1 MSRDAL
7 VVGINTYQYLPSLK
21 APARDA
27 EAIAQQLH
35 TYGEFR
41 VQRLPEVIQAGK
53 PQVGQKT
60 QITLREL
67 ETALINLFKPKGSSV
82 PQTAVFYF
90 SGHGIQREA
99 GIREGYLALSDSN
112 PDKGFFG
119 LSLFWLRRLLQ
130 ESPVR
135 QRIIVLDCCHSG
147 ELLNFLEA
155 DPGAH
160 PGTDRLFMAASREY
174 ETAYESL
181 ESPYSVFTEALVTGL
196 DPNRLASGIVTNH
209 SLTDWVNHALKGEI
223 QQPLFESSGSEI
235 ILTRQNPEAL
245 SISSPDPSA
254 AQSKD
259 ICPYRGLEVF
269 DETHAEYFFGREDLT
284 AQLLQKLSKK
294 QFVAVVGA
302 SGSGK
307 SSLVRAG
314 LIAQLRQGKK
324 VAGSDQWKIK
334 LITPTHQ
341 PLKSLA
347 AAFIDPDSSDLERA
361 EQLRRAETFLQ
372 DGGVGLAQL
381 IRASLPI
388 TANSTGLPSEQRP
401 RFLLVVDQFEEVF
414 TLSHGSQAERERQE
428 FFDCLVGALAAAQE
442 VFSVV
447 IALRAD
453 FLNKCSNYEGLT
465 QQISQNH
472 VMVAPLKYEQIK
484 STIVKPAQKVGL
496 VCEPNLVYTMMADII
511 GAPGELPLLQYT
523 LSELWRRR
531 RVGTGGGVSRLTLDA
546 YQGLGGVRG
555 TLQKR
560 ATEVFHNLSVE
571 EQAVARRIFLALT
584 QLGEG
589 TEDTRRRV
597 VKSELVSP
605 TSPMG
610 LVNQVLE
617 KLVAAKLVMTS
628 QESTEL
634 SELAASEGQSGSP
647 ASTPAKQFSQE
658 IVDVAHEALIRN
670 WSLLR
675 TWLDE
680 SREMLRRQRRIEQAA
695 QEWHH
700 VGQPINGEYL
710 LYGFRLRD
718 AEDFLKQHPQE
729 LSDVAHHY
737 IDVSYA
743 NCRRARQRS
752 QRLQLAIPSVLVA
765 TLTIVLNQYYGT
777 LRTRTEQDNQL
788 QKAMVRERAAVVQAV
803 LKDANADPMTALL
816 ISRLA
821 AEGGDASYEAQSSL
835 RAALQNLRL
844 QSELQGHE
852 GEVPQVVFS
861 PNRQHLATAGA
872 DGKIRLWTVNAGTIY
887 NTSFAAEKVLSWSE
901 ADPSASNPSA
911 SQPMIRSIVFS
922 PDGQQIA
929 ATVEDSPMVKV
940 WSVESGK
947 LRYQLGRS
955 AAATSAVKQISYSP
969 TGEWLV
975 TLGKDQSIS
984 VWQAETGTLKAQM
997 QSSSAINHL
1006 ELSADGRSL
1015 LLSGEDGTAQ
1025 LRQLTVDASGTLNLN
1040 QEKAFIH
1047 ADVVYQAKF
1056 AANDQWVV
1064 TLGKDGK
1071 VRLWDRRTGQVRRT
1085 LPETASPETASPE
1098 TAKLSNDRSQKPVKS
1113 ATASPLIKQMWL
1125 SPDQQTLATLDFN
1138 HHVSLWNMESGE
1150 LQAKLVSENAARLDR
1165 GNSTVERLEFS
1176 PNGRLVVTT
1185 TPTAKNNEGH
1195 TAYLWDSQTGQRI
1208 GKLSG
1213 HQSKITAAQFSPD
1226 GTYVVTASADGKVRL
1241 WATELGGELPAVHLG
1256 NDAVEWISFLP
1267 SSLQK
1272 PNSTVSSA
1280 SSNST
1285 KASGRLNSAIAD
1297 ASVINSHLSTDQAS
1311 GLALNLNQSDP
1322 SQHARQLGQTSVAQQ
1337 DKSSETAVTH
1347 MLTVGAGGQLQRWQI
1362 LTDTSTQPAIP
1373 PVNSDAPAK
1382 TDHYLASIRPQAI
1395 AELKGKLITFAQTRS
1410 FNWRNTAPSITPG
1423 FATVAQL
1430 PSLQTFAQSGKPIP
1444 LPNNF
1449 AVPETETLSGFATS
1463 PDGKLFATADIE
1475 GWVRVYQIQAEQ
1487 PLKLLYRVQNWRR
1500 VEGQTHPVSKIDQGL
1515 NQEVAS
1521 QAVGNTALTSEQQ
1534 STQATSL
1541 VQAPEGVG
1549 DPVAIRHLTFSPDG
1563 KQILGIA
1570 DDLTMR
1576 SWETASGKLIQVFQ
1590 GHEATIRQVRYS
1602 PDGQSIVSASWDRT
1616 ARIWQT
1622 ATGQT
1627 VKTFPHEDAV
1637 SSASFS
1643 PDGQQVVT
1651 TSWNGTAQ
1659 IWQLNKNKPQVL
1671 LNKHQK
1677 SVLDAQFSPD
1687 GRLLVTASLDGT
1699 ARLWD
1704 AVTGEEQS
1712 QLRSQ
1717 GGEGILQAAFSPDGQ
1732 YVATLTKS
1740 GKVHLWG
1747 ATWEM
1752 LLQLARERS
1761 SRQLTPEECSQ
1772 YLRLPANQCPQ
1783 LPVQN

>member
-135 QRIIVLDCCHSG
+135 QRIILLDCCHSG

-181 ESPYSVFTEALVTGL
+181 ESPYSVFTDALVTGL

-209 SLTDWVNHALKGEI
+209 SLTDWVNHTLKGEI

-235 ILTRQNPEAL
+235 ILTRQNSNAE
-245 SISSPDPSA
+245 SIPSPAAA

-269 DETHAEYFFGREDLT
+269 DEAHAEYFFGREDLT

-347 AAFIDPDSSDLERA
+347 AAFIDPESSDLERA

-372 DGGVGLAQL
+372 DGGAGLAQL

-388 TANSTGLPSEQRP
+388 TPNTTGLPTAHRP

-428 FFDCLVGALAAAQE
+428 FFDCLVGALIAAQE

-484 STIVKPAQKVGL
+484 ATIVKPAQKVGL

-523 LSELWRRR
+523 LSELWQRR

-560 ATEVFHNLSVE
+560 ATEVFHSLSAE
-571 EQAVARRIFLALT
+571 EQTVARRIFLALT

-605 TSPMG
+605 ISPMG

-628 QESTEL
+628 QESTEI
-634 SELAASEGQSGSP
+634 SELAASEGASGGLSIL
-647 ASTPAKQFSQE
+647 AKPFSQE

-700 VGQPINGEYL
+700 VGQPTSGEYL

-729 LSDVAHHY
+729 LSDLAHQY

-743 NCRRARQRS
+743 NCRRARRRS
-752 QRLQLAIPSVLVA
+752 QRLQVAIPSVLVA
-765 TLTIVLNQYYGT
+765 TLTIVLNQYYST
-777 LRTRTEQDNQL
+777 LRTRSEQDNQL
-788 QKAMVRERAAVVQAV
+788 QKAMVRERAAIVQAV
-803 LKDANADPMTALL
+803 LKDAKADPMTALL

-821 AEGGDASYEAQSSL
+821 AESGDTSYEAQSSL

-852 GEVPQVVFS
+852 GAVSQVVFS
-861 PNRQHLATAGA
+861 PDRRHLATAGA
-872 DGKIRLWTVNAGTIY
+872 DGKIHLWAVNPGTIY
-887 NTSFAAEKVLSWSE
+887 NTRFAAEKVLSWTE
-901 ADPSASNPSA
+901 ADQPAANPSA
-911 SQPMIRSIVFS
+911 VNPPGKQQMIRSVVFS
-922 PDGQQIA
+922 PDGRQIA
-929 ATVEDSPMVKV
+929 ATTENSSIVKV

-947 LRYQLGRS
+947 LSYQLIGS

-969 TGEWLV
+969 NGEWLA
-975 TLGKDQSIS
+975 TLGEDQSIS
-984 VWQAETGTLKAQM
+984 VWQAETGTLKARLQG
-997 QSSSAINHL
+997 SSAIHHL
-1006 ELSADGRSL
+1006 EFSLDGKEM

-1025 LRQLTVDASGTLNLN
+1025 LQQLAVDASGTLNFK

-1047 ADVVYQAKF
+1047 STAVDQAKF
-1056 AANDQWVV
+1056 GANLPGTGNPWIV
-1064 TLGKDGK
+1064 TLSKDGK
-1071 VRLWDRRTGQVRRT
+1071 VRVWDRQTGKVQRTFPELARPEVSRGAARQSVEGST
-1085 LPETASPETASPE
+1085 GLP
-1098 TAKLSNDRSQKPVKS
+1098 
-1113 ATASPLIKQMWL
+1113 IKQMWF
-1125 SPDQQTLATLDFN
+1125 SPDQRTLATLTSN
-1138 HHVSLWNMESGE
+1138 HQVSLWNLQSGQ
-1150 LQAKLVSENAARLDR
+1150 LQAKLVSEDSSGPAGDSSDA
-1165 GNSTVERLEFS
+1165 VERLEFS
-1176 PNGRLVVTT
+1176 PNGRMVVTT
-1185 TPTAKNNEGH
+1185 PPATKGEGH
-1195 TAYLWDSQTGQRI
+1195 TAYLWDSQTGRRI
-1208 GKLSG
+1208 GQLSG
-1213 HQSKITAAQFSPD
+1213 HQSQITAVQFSLD

-1267 SSLQK
+1267 SLQQ
-1272 PNSTVSSA
+1272 PNSTAETA
-1280 SSNST
+1280 SSNSPQ
-1285 KASGRLNSAIAD
+1285 ASKRLSAAIAD
-1297 ASVINSHLSTDQAS
+1297 AGAINTHLSTDQAS
-1311 GLALNLNQSDP
+1311 GLDLDLSQANQSGQLMQTATD
-1322 SQHARQLGQTSVAQQ
+1322 RQGKAG
-1337 DKSSETAVTH
+1337 ETAVTQ
-1347 MLTVGAGGQLQRWQI
+1347 MLAVGAGGQLQRWQI
-1362 LTDTSTQPAIP
+1362 LTDPPTQSAMLS
-1373 PVNSDAPAK
+1373 VNSAAPAK
-1382 TDHYLASIRPQAI
+1382 SDHYLAAIRPQAI
-1395 AELKGKLITFAQTRS
+1395 ANLKDRLITLTQTRGL
-1410 FNWRNTAPSITPG
+1410 NWRNAVPSVMPG
-1423 FATVAQL
+1423 FANVPQL
-1430 PSLQTFAQSGKPIP
+1430 PLLQTFSQSGQSIS
-1444 LPNNF
+1444 LPNHF
-1449 AVPETETLSGFATS
+1449 EVPETEALSGFATS
-1463 PDGKLFATADIE
+1463 PDGKLFATADIQ
-1475 GWVRVYQIQAEQ
+1475 GWVRVYQIQADQ
-1487 PLKLLYRVQNWRR
+1487 PPQLLHQVRNWRR
-1500 VEGQTHPVSKIDQGL
+1500 VKGQTHPVSVVDRET
-1515 NQEVAS
+1515 NQEPVLQLANN
-1521 QAVGNTALTSEQQ
+1521 AVPSTQSHQQ
-1534 STQATSL
+1534 SHQVMSSAKTLGT
-1541 VQAPEGVG
+1541 G

-1576 SWETASGKLIQVFQ
+1576 SWEATSGKLIQVFQ
-1590 GHEATIRQVRYS
+1590 GHEASIRQVRYS
-1602 PDGQSIVSASWDRT
+1602 PDGQWIVSASWDRT

-1622 ATGQT
+1622 ATGQIT
-1627 VKTFPHEDAV
+1627 RTLTHEDAV

-1643 PDGQQVVT
+1643 PDGRQVVT

-1659 IWQLNKNKPQVL
+1659 IWQLGKNKPQVL
-1671 LNKHQK
+1671 LNQHQK

-1699 ARLWD
+1699 ARLWN
-1704 AVTGEEQS
+1704 AATGEEQS
-1712 QLRSQ
+1712 QLRPQ
-1717 GGEGILQAAFSPDGQ
+1717 GGEGVLQAAFSPDGQ

-1761 SRQLTPEECSQ
+1761 SRQLTIEECSQ
-1772 YLRLPANQCPQ
+1772 YLRLPADQCPQ
-1783 LPVQN
+1783 LPEQN